1 MDARGTAALRTCRQG
16 PQKKKRHKTIIHS
29 TKNKS
34 RPYWGGKVRRGRM
47 KRPWGG
53 EPGKKGRELG
63 NTSPPTEY

>member
-1 MDARGTAALRTCRQG
+1 MQGARQHFARAGRVLK
-16 PQKKKRHKTIIHS
+16 KKKRHKTIIHS